1 MVLVRTPAKLAA
13 AAVAVDLHC
22 SDRVIARPGRR
33 PGGAERRTTRLRL
46 TADRALAFVQAA
58 DDDLTHVPG
67 EVLVKF
73 KDGVSVAGQ
82 QRALR
87 ALRSRPS
94 PSDLRWVGDVA
105 LWTDPAESDAT
116 ILAAQLGEQPEVA
129 YAEPN
134 RLYHLSLT
142 PNDPGFG
149 PRQWNLSAIDM
160 PRAWDINP
168 GGSSAVTVAVID
180 SGITTIARSFVFQ
193 TWNGRATQSVVV
205 PFGIS
210 PDFAAS
216 RLVNPRDFVFWDGPV
231 VDMEGHGTHVASTIG
246 EDTNNAVAGAGI
258 AYGVNVMPLKVCVGY
273 WEVQFAMS
281 ASGYRGYVPQD
292 SGGCA
297 ESEIAEAIRYAAD
310 SGAKVIN
317 LSLGGPEPSTDPPGC
332 VDLRGWPRRV
342 RGDCHGER
350 VRRRQRGAVPGGI
363 CERHRRRD
371 VCGRCRPLAGARL
384 LFEHRA
390 SHRDFGARRQRPRR
404 QRRQQPDLA
413 GHDPPDRLRSRA
425 HRPAAVRPVR
435 RGGVPR
441 HVDGQPARGR
451 RGRAHH
457 QPGGG
462 PTGCR
467 RGAHQGHCAVPW
479 RTGSQHASQESG
491 LRLWT
496 RSASNGPSRLRR
508 GEVTR

>member
-1 MVLVRTPAKLAA
+1 MVYARTATKLAV
-13 AAVAVDLHC
+13 AAVAAAFIV
-22 SDRVIARPGRR
+22 
-33 PGGAERRTTRLRL
+33 L
-46 TADRALAFVQAA
+46 TASSPARLNAQAEPSTAAYPMLLTAERALALVQAA
-58 DDDLTHVPG
+58 DDDLDYVPG
-67 EVLVKF
+67 EVLVRF

-105 LWTDPAESDAT
+105 LWTDLAERDAT
-116 ILAAQLGEQPEVA
+116 ILAAQLREQPEVA

-134 RLYHLSLT
+134 ALYRLTLT

-168 GGSSAVTVAVID
+168 GGNNTITVAVID

-193 TWNGRATQSVVV
+193 TWNGRATQNVTV
-205 PFGIS
+205 PFGVS
-210 PDFAAS
+210 PDFAAK
-216 RLVNPRDFVFWDGPV
+216 RLINPRDFVFWTGPV
-231 VDMEGHGTHVASTIG
+231 VDMDGHGTHVASTIG

-317 LSLGGPEPSTDPPGC
+317 LSLGGPTPSTT
-332 VDLRGWPRRV
+332 LRDALAYAV
-342 RGDCHGER
+342 S
-350 VRRRQRGAVPGGI
+350 RGAFVAIAMGNAYEDGNPVEYPAAYAKDIEGVMSVGAVGPSLERAYYSSTGPHIEISAPGGTVREGGANSLI
-363 CERHRRRD
+363 WQATILPTDSDPARIILPRFDRYAEVALQGTSMASPH
-371 VCGRCRPLAGARL
+371 VAGVAAL
-384 LFEHRA
+384 II
-390 SHRDFGARRQRPRR
+390 SQGVD
-404 QRRQQPDLA
+404 D
-413 GHDPPDRLRSRA
+413 
-425 HRPAAVRPVR
+425 PAAVEALIKGTARFLGTPN
-435 RGGVPR
+435 PST
-441 HVDGQPARGR
+441 PARNQEYGYGLVQPR
-451 RGRAHH
+451 AALRGYGVAR
-457 QPGGG
+457 
-462 PTGCR
+462 
-467 RGAHQGHCAVPW
+467 
-479 RTGSQHASQESG
+479 
-491 LRLWT
+491 
-496 RSASNGPSRLRR
+496 
-508 GEVTR
+508 

>member
-1 MVLVRTPAKLAA
+1 MVYARTATKLAV
-13 AAVAVDLHC
+13 AAVAAAFIV
-22 SDRVIARPGRR
+22 
-33 PGGAERRTTRLRL
+33 L
-46 TADRALAFVQAA
+46 TASSPARLNAQAEPSTAAYPMLLTAERALALVQAA
-58 DDDLTHVPG
+58 DDDLDYVPG

-105 LWTDPAESDAT
+105 LWTDLAERDAT
-116 ILAAQLGEQPEVA
+116 ILAAQLREQPEVA

-134 RLYHLSLT
+134 ALYRLTLT

-168 GGSSAVTVAVID
+168 GGSNTITVAVID

-193 TWNGRATQSVVV
+193 TWNGRATQNVTV
-205 PFGIS
+205 PFGVS
-210 PDFAAS
+210 PDFAAK
-216 RLVNPRDFVFWDGPV
+216 RLINPRDFVFWTGPV
-231 VDMEGHGTHVASTIG
+231 VDMDGHGTHVASTIG

-317 LSLGGPEPSTDPPGC
+317 LSLGGPTPSTT
-332 VDLRGWPRRV
+332 LRDALAYAV
-342 RGDCHGER
+342 SRGTFVAIAMGNAYEDGNPVEYPAAYAKDIEG
-350 VRRRQRGAVPGGI
+350 VMSVGAVGPSLARAYYSSTGPHIEISAPGGTVREGGANSLI
-363 CERHRRRD
+363 WQATILPTDSDPARIILPRFDRYAEVALQGTSMASPH
-371 VCGRCRPLAGARL
+371 VAGVAAL
-384 LFEHRA
+384 II
-390 SHRDFGARRQRPRR
+390 SQGVD
-404 QRRQQPDLA
+404 D
-413 GHDPPDRLRSRA
+413 
-425 HRPAAVRPVR
+425 PAAVEALIKGTARFLGTPN
-435 RGGVPR
+435 PST
-441 HVDGQPARGR
+441 PARNQEYGYGLVQPR
-451 RGRAHH
+451 TALRGYGVAR
-457 QPGGG
+457 
-462 PTGCR
+462 
-467 RGAHQGHCAVPW
+467 
-479 RTGSQHASQESG
+479 
-491 LRLWT
+491 
-496 RSASNGPSRLRR
+496 
-508 GEVTR
+508 